1 MFTNIAKFFIE
12 NGKLTLVLVVST
24 LLLWISSYII
34 LPKQYNPEITMPAF
48 EIRVSTPSLSSDET
62 NRYVVS
68 ELENKLMEIEEIDEV
83 FWISWEEF
91 AYIMAKFDVWVDKE
105 KAKIRINQK
114 LNENLDLKPI
124 WVSDPVVKSIDP
136 DLLPQ
141 ITFSIS
147 MSENSDN
154 DENDYI
160 YLKQIASQ
168 IKNEVKQLK
177 NITTIDIVWWYSK
190 DIIIDLDTKILKDRN
205 ISLSMLYQ
213 KLKNSNLNFSLWNIK
228 SNNSEN
234 TKISLDWK
242 FNELENV
249 KKLKIQDDI
258 LLEDL
263 WNIRYWINK
272 LNKLSLYNWNSA
284 VFLWF
289 GKQVGSNWIFVT
301 SDIKEKIEEIKKTLP
316 KNIEINVIQDE
327 WETAKNATNMLLTN
341 LFQSIIIVV
350 IILSLSLGFKNAL
363 NTAIS
368 IPLTLFSVF
377 TISLIIWENINR
389 ITLFALILV
398 LWMLVD
404 DSTVVVE
411 NISRH
416 LKNIS
421 KTWKK
426 KLDAILDAI
435 KEVELWV
442 VLSTVTRLFAFS
454 AMFFVSWMMWEYMWP
469 IPKFALMASVIS
481 TMVALTVNP
490 WISFYLQKWDKAKEK
505 EKKKKFSIRK
515 YYLWILEIFLW
526 DSEKKQKRRKI
537 FKISFWVA
545 LFLVIIL
552 PIYGG
557 VFKARMLPKSNQDQ
571 IYVWIDAPRWWS
583 TEKMWFVENDLNI
596 FLQNY
601 KINIDKEIIKSVSS
615 TIWQAFTDDF
625 ANLFR
630 WWSTRTWENQISS
643 RINLYSS
650 EQYKDLYNEKRI
662 TSEWFTIL
670 LRDELREKL
679 LSKYPDL
686 QIRIL
691 EDPPGPPVRSTFM
704 AKIKSSWE
712 EIATLEF
719 ARKVES
725 KIREIA
731 PKQELVDIYNSL
743 STSYRKLNMQIDYY
757 ALEKSWLDIETI
769 KNELSIILSWVP
781 INIYKNSDSLNPT
794 NIILKIKD
802 DEINTT
808 SIINEITIKNSF
820 WIDIPLSSIVKTN
833 YEFVESDIQTD
844 KREKTISIYWEL
856 ANNSLVYPQIK
867 IIKTLLSDDFT
878 QDIYKLKS
886 WSPYEIVYTWLK
898 DWREY
903 KIEWWWEWELT
914 LDTFRDLWIAMMIA
928 LVLIYLLLVG
938 QFKNFRVAWI
948 IMIAF
953 LLWFFWVFPWFSF
966 LYLVSWEY
974 FSATSMIWI
983 IALAWIVVWNSII
996 LIEYINIMKENGLT
1010 IKDALLK
1017 AWYTR
1022 FKPIILTSL
1031 TTMLWAA
1038 TIIWDP
1044 VRSWLARSIIWWLML
1059 SAILTLIVIPI
1070 FYYDSQKKN
1079 WQ

>member
-1 MFTNIAKFFIE
+1 M
-12 NGKLTLVLVVST
+12 
-24 LLLWISSYII
+24 
-34 LPKQYNPEITMPAF
+34 
-48 EIRVSTPSLSSDET
+48 
-62 NRYVVS
+62 
-68 ELENKLMEIEEIDEV
+68 
-83 FWISWEEF
+83 
-91 AYIMAKFDVWVDKE
+91 
-105 KAKIRINQK
+105 
-114 LNENLDLKPI
+114 
-124 WVSDPVVKSIDP
+124 
-136 DLLPQ
+136 
-141 ITFSIS
+141 
-147 MSENSDN
+147 
-154 DENDYI
+154 
-160 YLKQIASQ
+160 
-168 IKNEVKQLK
+168 
-177 NITTIDIVWWYSK
+177 
-190 DIIIDLDTKILKDRN
+190 
-205 ISLSMLYQ
+205 
-213 KLKNSNLNFSLWNIK
+213 
-228 SNNSEN
+228 
-234 TKISLDWK
+234 
-242 FNELENV
+242 
-249 KKLKIQDDI
+249 
-258 LLEDL
+258 
-263 WNIRYWINK
+263 
-272 LNKLSLYNWNSA
+272 
-284 VFLWF
+284 
-289 GKQVGSNWIFVT
+289 
-301 SDIKEKIEEIKKTLP
+301 
-316 KNIEINVIQDE
+316 
-327 WETAKNATNMLLTN
+327 
-341 LFQSIIIVV
+341 
-350 IILSLSLGFKNAL
+350 
-363 NTAIS
+363 
-368 IPLTLFSVF
+368 
-377 TISLIIWENINR
+377 
-389 ITLFALILV
+389 
-398 LWMLVD
+398 
-404 DSTVVVE
+404 
-411 NISRH
+411 
-416 LKNIS
+416 
-421 KTWKK
+421 
-426 KLDAILDAI
+426 
-435 KEVELWV
+435 
-442 VLSTVTRLFAFS
+442 
-454 AMFFVSWMMWEYMWP
+454 
-469 IPKFALMASVIS
+469 
-481 TMVALTVNP
+481 
-490 WISFYLQKWDKAKEK
+490 
-505 EKKKKFSIRK
+505 
-515 YYLWILEIFLW
+515 
-526 DSEKKQKRRKI
+526 
-537 FKISFWVA
+537 
-545 LFLVIIL
+545 FLVIIL